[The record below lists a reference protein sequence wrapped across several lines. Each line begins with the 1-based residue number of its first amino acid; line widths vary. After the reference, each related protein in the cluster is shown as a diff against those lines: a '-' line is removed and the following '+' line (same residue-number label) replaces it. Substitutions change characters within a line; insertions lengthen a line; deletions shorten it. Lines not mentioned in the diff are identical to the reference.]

1 MKGGPCHEDCRRR
14 SGTWWLLLLLAV
26 FVHVGRAAVIDVYTD
41 GVIDSEWMD
50 WSFGYTEKNGA
61 VAYKN
66 GDDQVVQEYC
76 IGLEQYGALSIA
88 SIVGSIPINGSEIDI
103 KIRVNESSLVDVGD
117 LVGNVQIMVEYAE
130 NSTEP
135 VALRELL
142 VSGPESEESDDR
154 MQRLVDGKY
163 VNVRIDVQ
171 ELPGSEEMD
180 SFNQVTLGACMRDT
194 DEGCLPVSSICTS
207 SFTISTQ
214 N

>member
-1 MKGGPCHEDCRRR
+1 M
-14 SGTWWLLLLLAV
+14 
-26 FVHVGRAAVIDVYTD
+26 
-41 GVIDSEWMD
+41 
-50 WSFGYTEKNGA
+50 
-61 VAYKN
+61 
-66 GDDQVVQEYC
+66 
-76 IGLEQYGALSIA
+76 SIA

-154 MQRLVDGKY
+154 MQRFVDGKY

-171 ELPGSEEMD
+171 ELPGSERWIR
-180 SFNQVTLGACMRDT
+180 L
-194 DEGCLPVSSICTS
+194 IK
-207 SFTISTQ
+207 
-214 N
+214 